1 MNSYIQRG
9 LFLRRTPESVYRS
22 TTTTKENTT
31 MPTIPNFPDSLTDKH
46 HAWHQP
52 EAHPDLPRTNHR
64 GDKTMKRTTLR
75 NMKCGII
82 MTVVILMISVVP
94 VIAQSVTAQSEAPE
108 RSLEGV
114 WLVKITPRNCTTG
127 DPNPTAAFESLFTFH
142 KDGTMLVSLR
152 NGSLALERTAAHG
165 LWRRDLG
172 WSDYSFKF
180 VHIRRNVTTGLFAG
194 NQESGGTLVLSE
206 SGDEFTTDAHTQAY
220 NADGTPAGPGGCSNA
235 VGTRFKLEP

>member
-1 MNSYIQRG
+1 
-9 LFLRRTPESVYRS
+9 
-22 TTTTKENTT
+22 
-31 MPTIPNFPDSLTDKH
+31 
-46 HAWHQP
+46 
-52 EAHPDLPRTNHR
+52 
-64 GDKTMKRTTLR
+64 MKRTTLR

-94 VIAQSVTAQSEAPE
+94 VTAQDEAPE

-114 WLVKITPRNCTTG
+114 WLVQTTPRNCATG
-127 DPNPTAAFESLFTFH
+127 DPIPTAAFESLHTFH

-152 NGSLALERTAAHG
+152 NNSLVVDRTAAHG

-180 VHIRRNVTTGLFAG
+180 VHLRRNFTTGVFAG
-194 NQESGGTLVLSE
+194 KQESGGTLVLSE
-206 SGDEFTTDAHTQAY
+206 SGDEFTTDSKTIAY
-220 NADGTPAGPGGCSNA
+220 NVDGTPAGPGGCANS